1 MTAFLTKNTADT
13 STTSYHTS
21 EGFVHIIPRP
31 SLGLGKVVD
40 GRVTSLLT
48 NYDKDKAK
56 YYCYYLV
63 VKKPVKKATKVYVF
77 LGCGTIVRFDYDA
90 LEHMEGE
97 ANDSVEIGQLELVK
111 ELPLK
116 VDVKVLYPDLE
127 PFEF

>member
-1 MTAFLTKNTADT
+1 MTVNTAT
-13 STTSYHTS
+13 STLSYHTS
-21 EGFVHIIPRP
+21 DGYVHIIPRP

-48 NYDKDKAK
+48 NYDKDKVK

-63 VKKPVKKATKVYVF
+63 VKKPVKKATKVYVL

-97 ANDSVEIGQLELVK
+97 ANDSVDLDQLELVE

-116 VDVKVLYPDLE
+116 VDVKDLYPDLE